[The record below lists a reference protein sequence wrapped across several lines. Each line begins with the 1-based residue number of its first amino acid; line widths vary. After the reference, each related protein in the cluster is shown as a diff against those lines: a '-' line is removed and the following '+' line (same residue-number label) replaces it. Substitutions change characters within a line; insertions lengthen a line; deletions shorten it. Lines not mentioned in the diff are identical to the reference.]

1 MKDFA
6 AVAGEMA
13 REMARELNRLGT
25 DPNEVSSALA
35 TLREQENGRQ
45 FFRFLDT
52 VVREGQAVVRSGRT
66 LDYYR
71 QILKVC
77 REHLTP
83 YQDDPEKMAYIL
95 GWTARLM
102 RYYGVESK
110 SDRGARPPKAARQQR
125 APRPTAEGNRRT
137 GTVKWFNTDKR
148 FGFVQPDGGGDDLFV
163 HISQTPGQ
171 QGLQENQRVSFIVGK
186 GQDGRPQAHDVQPN

>member
-1 MKDFA
+1 MNDLDIA
-6 AVAGEMA
+6 NVMA
-13 REMARELNRLGT
+13 QSLVQRSI

-102 RYYGVESK
+102 RYYAVEGQ
-110 SDRGARPPKAARQQR
+110 SDRGARPPKAARQQP
-125 APRPTAEGNRRT
+125 APRSTAEGARRT
-137 GTVKWFNTDKR
+137 GTVNWFNVGKR
-148 FGFVQPDGGGDDLFV
+148 FGFIKPDDGGDDLFV

-171 QGLQENQRVSFIVGK
+171 QGLQENQRVSFVTGK
-186 GQDGRPQAHDVQPN
+186 GPKGRPQAHDVQPN